1 MTIEIPLYIFLF
13 VYFALVFV
21 SALYIL
27 FNFYHLFRF
36 GSLDVE
42 TVFASF
48 LFLAILTII
57 IFSSYQ
63 EIIKIN
69 WRQPI
74 FSFQIP
80 EEILDLIKNLLPKI
94 DFIRSPINLENKVFY

>member
-1 MTIEIPLYIFLF
+1 MEIPLYIFLIVYLALLF
-13 VYFALVFV
+13 VCFIYL
-21 SALYIL
+21 L
-27 FNFYHLFRF
+27 FGFYHLFKF
-36 GSLDVE
+36 GSLDWE

-74 FSFQIP
+74 FSFEIP
-80 EEILDLIKNLLPKI
+80 QFLKEIKIELPKI
-94 DFIRSPINLENKVFY
+94 SNFELPTINLGQ

>member
-1 MTIEIPLYIFLF
+1 MEIPLFIFLIIYLALIF
-13 VYFALVFV
+13 VCL
-21 SALYIL
+21 LYVL

-36 GSLDVE
+36 GSLDTE

-48 LFLAILTII
+48 FFLAILTII
-57 IFSSYQ
+57 FFASYQ

-69 WRQPI
+69 WREPI

-80 EEILDLIKNLLPKI
+80 TLPKI
-94 DFIRSPINLENKVFY
+94 EIELPFNFQK